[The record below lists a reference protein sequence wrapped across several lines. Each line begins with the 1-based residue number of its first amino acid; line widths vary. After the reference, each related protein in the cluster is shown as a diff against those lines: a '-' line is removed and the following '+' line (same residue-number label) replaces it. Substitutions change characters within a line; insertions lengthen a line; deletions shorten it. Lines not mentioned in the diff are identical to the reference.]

1 MLVAGAV
8 ALYYGWWA
16 IKYRAGL
23 GWGQR
28 KAKAPAAD
36 DRLTKLYAELSADG
50 MKMAGVRTGPGQE
63 ANMEAMVAAGGVPDA
78 ATSESREA
86 VMLLPA
92 VTGEL
97 QETMPVTMV
106 IEPEGGDFLPVVATG
121 LLKRVAALVERAA
134 REEIQEEE
142 LAAGLGELM
151 RQGPYC
157 RLKGTIYQGK
167 VTDEIVQAL
176 TSLGSIRLD
185 AERVRGL
192 WDG

>member
-28 KAKAPAAD
+28 KAKAPVAD
-36 DRLTKLYAELSADG
+36 DRLTKLYTELSADG
-50 MKMAGVRTGPGQE
+50 MKVAGARTEPGKGE
-63 ANMEAMVAAGGVPDA
+63 DIKVVPAVPGG
-78 ATSESREA
+78 SREV

-92 VTGEL
+92 AANGL
-97 QETMPVTMV
+97 QEQALVPAVV
-106 IEPEGGDFLPVVATG
+106 EPEGGDFLPVVAAG

-134 REEIQEEE
+134 REEMGEGE
-142 LAAGLGELM
+142 LAAVLGELM

-157 RLKGTIYQGK
+157 RLKGTNYQGK
-167 VTDEIVQAL
+167 VSDEIVQAL